1 MLGIAQMK
9 IRITDWRCENLRIG
23 EGVESFELGNPPARW
38 SLIQMPNGLG
48 KTSTMT
54 LIRAV
59 LGEEKLSPEKVCGF
73 RASDAVETGVF
84 ELGLLIEGRRGG
96 PPNHYRLTANFD
108 FRDGSYQYSTL
119 RAVERGGGHERG
131 LVLPPD
137 LKHILKSEFIR
148 LFVFDGELARDIR
161 DLNKAAADRAIRT
174 LYQLDDIATLRQHV
188 AHVVTKRQDALERTS
203 GKTKKAVSRY
213 RKLVDD
219 ATHQLRTLEESLR
232 EKRSAYV
239 ELEKVL
245 EGVRTEIESH
255 IARNG
260 DLEKRR
266 IKLVAEAEDL
276 AGDIQS
282 STSQAI
288 LAYRNPATLS
298 SVITSCL
305 TDLGATL
312 TRARLP
318 KSVSSDFFEEVAD
331 EGECICGRPIGPA
344 ERAVLIQRKE
354 QYLAQDQISAIATM
368 KERLNSS
375 AATETSF
382 LDSCEIL
389 QEKLEDRQANEKAM
403 ARLKLEAEE
412 RGDEDMRPLTER
424 EGEIKVKLTALE
436 TEIGGLET
444 ADPVKQRAHQCT
456 KRTNIP
462 LARRYCDDC
471 KATLDEVEASYH
483 LSLRR
488 DRLLDQL
495 ERVEAKALTGLREVI
510 RKETN
515 DRLATLVQMEDLRVE
530 RIDGALELSSNK
542 ASSKDD
548 VSEGQSLSVA
558 YAFLTA
564 LLSKAPFELPFI
576 VDSPAVSLDLEV
588 REEVS
593 RVIPTL
599 FEQMILFVIS
609 SEQAAFAE
617 NFYEREDAQ
626 FITLRQ
632 TANGRVETHYGL
644 EEFRRQTTDGET
656 T

>member
-1 MLGIAQMK
+1 MK

-23 EGVESFELGNPPARW
+23 EGTESFELGDPPARW

-59 LGEEKLSPEKVCGF
+59 LGEDELSPEEVRGF
-73 RASDAVETGVF
+73 SANDAVESGMF

-96 PPNHYRLTANFD
+96 PPKHYRLTATFD
-108 FRDGSYQYSTL
+108 FRNGSYQYSTL
-119 RAVERGGGHERG
+119 RPQERAGGREPG

-174 LYQLDDIATLRQHV
+174 LYQLDDISALKKRIGDAV
-188 AHVVTKRQDALERTS
+188 SKRQMALERTS
-203 GKTKKAVSRY
+203 GTTKKGVSRHQ
-213 RKLVDD
+213 KLVDK
-219 ATHQLRTLEESLR
+219 ATNQLDKLETDLRKKLSSRTTLEETLVSVQ
-232 EKRSAYV
+232 A
-239 ELEKVL
+239 
-245 EGVRTEIESH
+245 EINSH
-255 IARNG
+255 IARNS
-260 DLEKRR
+260 DLEARR
-266 IKLVAEAEDL
+266 NELVAEAEEL
-276 AGDIQS
+276 ASDIQS
-282 STSQAI
+282 STNKAF
-288 LAYRNPATLS
+288 LAFRNPATLS
-298 SVITSCL
+298 SVITSRL

-318 KSVSSDFFEEVAD
+318 KSVSSDFFEEIAD
-331 EGECICGRPIGPA
+331 EGECICGRPIGA
-344 ERAVLIQRKE
+344 TERIALAQRKE

-382 LDSCEIL
+382 LDFCDDL
-389 QEKLEDRQANEKAM
+389 QKKLEDHQANEKAM
-403 ARLKLEAEE
+403 ARLKLEAQE
-412 RGDEDMRPLTER
+412 RGDEDMGPLR
-424 EGEIKVKLTALE
+424 EQEEEIKADLAALK
-436 TEIGGLET
+436 TEIERLET
-444 ADPVKQRAHQCT
+444 ADPMKQWAHQST
-456 KRTNIP
+456 PKTNIP
-462 LARRYCDDC
+462 LARRHLKEC
-471 KATLDEVEASYH
+471 KETLKEVKASYR
-483 LSLRR
+483 LSCQR
-488 DRLLDQL
+488 DQLLDQL
-495 ERVEAKALTGLREVI
+495 QRIEKKALADLREVI
-510 RKETN
+510 REETN

-530 RIDGALELSSNK
+530 RIAGALELSSNK
-542 ASSKDD
+542 ASRKDD

-576 VDSPAVSLDLEV
+576 VDSPAVSLDLDV
-588 REEVS
+588 RKEVS
-593 RVIPTL
+593 SVIPTL

-609 SEQAAFAE
+609 SEEAAFAE
-617 NFYEREDAQ
+617 NFYEREDTR
-626 FITLRQ
+626 FVTLRKSV
-632 TANGRVETHYGL
+632 NGHVETRYGL

>member
-1 MLGIAQMK
+1 MLGAAQMK

-23 EGVESFELGNPPARW
+23 EGIESFELGYPPARW

-59 LGEEKLSPEKVCGF
+59 LGEEKLSPQKVRGF
-73 RASDAVETGVF
+73 RASDAVDTGLF
-84 ELGLLIEGRRGG
+84 ELGLLIEGGHGG
-96 PPNHYRLTANFD
+96 SPKHYRLTANFD
-108 FRDGSYQYSTL
+108 FKDGSYQYSTL
-119 RAVERGGGHERG
+119 RSKERGGGREPG
-131 LVLPPD
+131 LVLPSD

-174 LYQLDDIATLRQHV
+174 LYQLDDISALQERV
-188 AHVVTKRQDALERTS
+188 ADAVTKRQEALERTS
-203 GKTKKAVSRY
+203 GKTKRGVSRHK
-213 RKLVDD
+213 KLVDE
-219 ATHQLRTLEESLR
+219 ATAQLKALEKDLNK
-232 EKRSAYV
+232 KRSAYSKLK
-239 ELEKVL
+239 EEQAKV
-245 EGVRTEIESH
+245 RSEIDSH

-260 DLEKRR
+260 DLEERH
-266 IKLVAEAEDL
+266 IELVAEADDL

-282 STSQAI
+282 LTSQAV
-288 LAYRNPATLS
+288 LTFRNPATLS
-298 SVITSCL
+298 SAITSRL
-305 TDLGATL
+305 TGLGATL

-318 KSVSSDFFEEVAD
+318 KSVSSDFFEEIAD
-331 EGECICGRPIGPA
+331 EGECICGRPIGAA
-344 ERAVLIQRKE
+344 ERAVLIQRKG

-375 AATETSF
+375 AAIETSF

-403 ARLKLEAEE
+403 ARLKQEAGE

-424 EGEIKVKLTALE
+424 EDEIKFKLAALE
-436 TEIGGLET
+436 SEIERIET
-444 ADPVKQRAHQCT
+444 ADLGKQRTYQCT
-456 KRTNIP
+456 EKTNIP
-462 LARRYCDDC
+462 LARRYRENC
-471 KATLDEVEASYH
+471 KATLDEVEASYR
-483 LSLRR
+483 LSLQR
-488 DRLLDQL
+488 DRLIDQL
-495 ERVEAKALTGLREVI
+495 QRIETKALTALREVI
-510 RKETN
+510 REETN

-530 RIDGALELSSNK
+530 RIDGALELSSDK

-576 VDSPAVSLDLEV
+576 VDSPAVSLDLDV
-588 REEVS
+588 RKEVS

-617 NFYEREDAQ
+617 NFYEREDTR
-626 FITLRQ
+626 FLTLRQ
-632 TANGRVETHYGL
+632 GTNGRIETHYGL
-644 EEFRRQTTDGET
+644 EEFRRHSADEKTT
-656 T
+656 

>member
-1 MLGIAQMK
+1 MK

-23 EGVESFELGNPPARW
+23 EGDESFDLGDPPARW

-59 LGEEKLSPEKVCGF
+59 LGEEELSPETVRGF
-73 RASDAVETGVF
+73 RASDGVETGEF
-84 ELGLLIEGRRGG
+84 ELGLLIEGRRAE
-96 PPNHYRLTANFD
+96 PPKHYRLTANFD
-108 FRDGSYQYSTL
+108 FKDGSHQYSTL
-119 RAVERGGGHERG
+119 RSEVRGGGRVPG

-137 LKHILKSEFIR
+137 LKHILKPEFIR

-174 LYQLDDIATLRQHV
+174 LYQLDDISTLQQLV
-188 AHVVTKRQDALERTS
+188 DDAVKKRQEALERTS
-203 GKTKKAVSRY
+203 GKTKKGVSRHQ
-213 RKLVDD
+213 KLLNE
-219 ATHQLRTLEESLR
+219 ATAQLRALKKTLNTKRSTYATLEKEQ
-232 EKRSAYV
+232 A
-239 ELEKVL
+239 
-245 EGVRTEIESH
+245 GVRAEIKSR

-260 DLEKRR
+260 DLEQRR
-266 IKLVAEAEDL
+266 IELAAEASDL

-282 STSQAI
+282 STSQAV
-288 LAYRNPATLS
+288 LAFRNPATLS
-298 SVITSCL
+298 SAITARL
-305 TDLGATL
+305 TNLGATL

-331 EGECICGRPIGPA
+331 EGECICGRPIGA
-344 ERAVLIQRKE
+344 TERAVLIQRKE

-382 LDSCEIL
+382 LDSCEVL
-389 QEKLEDRQANEKAM
+389 QERLEDLQVNEKAM

-412 RGDEDMRPLTER
+412 RGDTDMRAFTER
-424 EGEIKVKLTALE
+424 EGEIKVQLATLE
-436 TEIGGLET
+436 SEIECLET
-444 ADPVKQRAHQCT
+444 ADPVKQRAHQCSRT
-456 KRTNIP
+456 TNIP
-462 LARRYCDDC
+462 LAQRYRKEC
-471 KATLDEVEASYH
+471 KATLNEVEASYR
-483 LSLRR
+483 LSRQR
-488 DRLLDQL
+488 DLLLDQL
-495 ERVEAKALTGLREVI
+495 RRVEEKALTDLREVI
-510 RKETN
+510 REETN
-515 DRLATLVQMEDLRVE
+515 DRLETLVQMEDLRVE
-530 RIDGALELSSNK
+530 RIDGALELSSSK

-576 VDSPAVSLDLEV
+576 VDSPAVSLDLDV
-588 REEVS
+588 RKEVS
-593 RVIPTL
+593 RVIPAL

-617 NFYEREDAQ
+617 NFYEREDTQ
-626 FITLRQ
+626 FVTLRL
-632 TANGRVETHYGL
+632 TESRSVETRYGL
-644 EEFRRQTTDGET
+644 EEFRRQTADGET

>member
-1 MLGIAQMK
+1 MK

-23 EGVESFELGNPPARW
+23 EGIESFELGDPPARW

-59 LGEEKLSPEKVCGF
+59 LGEEKLSPEKVRGF
-73 RASDAVETGVF
+73 RANDVVETGVF
-84 ELGLLIEGRRGG
+84 ELGLLIEGRLGG
-96 PPNHYRLTANFD
+96 PPKQYRLTANFD
-108 FRDGSYQYSTL
+108 FKDGSYQYSTL
-119 RAVERGGGHERG
+119 RPEERGGGREPG
-131 LVLPPD
+131 LLLPPD

-161 DLNKAAADRAIRT
+161 DLSKAAADRAIRT
-174 LYQLDDIATLRQHV
+174 LYQLDDISALQRRV
-188 AHVVTKRQDALERTS
+188 RDAVTKRQEALERTS
-203 GKTKKAVSRY
+203 GKTKKGVSRHQ
-213 RKLVDD
+213 KLVDD
-219 ATHQLRTLEESLR
+219 ATVQLRTLENALR
-232 EKRSAYV
+232 EKRSASTT
-239 ELEKVL
+239 LEK
-245 EGVRTEIESH
+245 EQAGVRAQIESH

-260 DLEKRR
+260 DLEERR
-266 IKLVAEAEDL
+266 IKLVDEAEDL

-282 STSQAI
+282 SASQAV
-288 LAYRNPATLS
+288 LAFRNPATLS
-298 SVITSCL
+298 SAITARL
-305 TDLGATL
+305 TNLGATL

-318 KSVSSDFFEEVAD
+318 KSVSSDFFEEVAE
-331 EGECICGRPIGPA
+331 EGECICGRPIGET
-344 ERAVLIQRKE
+344 ERAVLALRKE
-354 QYLAQDQISAIATM
+354 QYLAQDQITAIATM

-389 QEKLEDRQANEKAM
+389 QKKLEDRQVNEKAM
-403 ARLKLEAEE
+403 ARLRQEAEE

-424 EGEIKVKLTALE
+424 EDRIRIELATLE
-436 TEIGGLET
+436 TQIERLET
-444 ADPVKQRAHQCT
+444 SDPAKQRAHQCT
-456 KRTNIP
+456 RKTNIS
-462 LARRYCDDC
+462 LARRYREDC
-471 KATLDEVEASYH
+471 KATLDEVEASYR
-483 LSLRR
+483 LSRQR

-495 ERVEAKALTGLREVI
+495 QRIESKALADLREVI

-542 ASSKDD
+542 AASKDD

-576 VDSPAVSLDLEV
+576 VDSPAVSLDLDVRKEV
-588 REEVS
+588 GL
-593 RVIPTL
+593 VIPAL

-617 NFYEREDAQ
+617 SFYEREDTK
-626 FITLRQ
+626 FVTLRK
-632 TANGRVETHYGL
+632 TASGRVETRYGL
-644 EEFRRQTTDGET
+644 EEFRNQTADGET

>member
-1 MLGIAQMK
+1 MK

-23 EGVESFELGNPPARW
+23 EGTESFELGDPPARW

-54 LIRAV
+54 LIRAL
-59 LGEEKLSPEKVCGF
+59 LGEEELSPEKVRGF

-84 ELGLLIEGRRGG
+84 ELGLLIEGRHGG
-96 PPNHYRLTANFD
+96 PAKHYRLTANLD
-108 FRDGSYQYSTL
+108 FKNGSYQYSTL
-119 RAVERGGGHERG
+119 RSEERGGGREPG

-174 LYQLDDIATLRQHV
+174 LYQLDDISTLQDHV
-188 AHVVTKRQDALERTS
+188 GAAVTKRQESLERTS
-203 GKTKKAVSRY
+203 GKTRKGVSRHQTLLGVATAQLKALEEAVGEKKA
-213 RKLVDD
+213 
-219 ATHQLRTLEESLR
+219 
-232 EKRSAYV
+232 AYTA
-239 ELEKVL
+239 LQ
-245 EGVRTEIESH
+245 TEQAWVQAEIASH

-260 DLEKRR
+260 DLEERR
-266 IKLVAEAEDL
+266 IKLDAEAHDL

-282 STSQAI
+282 STSQTV
-288 LAYRNPATLS
+288 LAFRNPATLS
-298 SVITSCL
+298 SAITSRL

-312 TRARLP
+312 TRVRLP

-331 EGECICGRPIGPA
+331 EGECICGRPIGAA
-344 ERAVLIQRKE
+344 ERAVLTQRKE

-375 AATETSF
+375 TATETSF
-382 LDSCEIL
+382 LESCEFL
-389 QEKLEDRQANEKAM
+389 QEKLENRQANEKAM

-424 EGEIKVKLTALE
+424 EGEIKVQLAALA
-436 TEIGGLET
+436 TEIERLET

-456 KRTNIP
+456 QRTNIP
-462 LARRYCDDC
+462 LARRHHEDC
-471 KATLDEVEASYH
+471 KATLDEVQASYR
-483 LSLRR
+483 LSRQR
-488 DRLLDQL
+488 DRLIDQL
-495 ERVEAKALTGLREVI
+495 RRVETKALTDLREVI
-510 RKETN
+510 RDETN

-576 VDSPAVSLDLEV
+576 VDSPAVSLDLDV
-588 REEVS
+588 RKEVS
-593 RVIPTL
+593 RVIPSL

-617 NFYEREDAQ
+617 NFYEREDTR
-626 FITLRQ
+626 FVTLRQ
-632 TANGRVETHYGL
+632 TATGSVETSYGL
-644 EEFRRQTTDGET
+644 EEFRRQTADGET

>member
-1 MLGIAQMK
+1 MK
-9 IRITDWRCENLRIG
+9 IRITDWQCKNLRIG
-23 EGVESFELGNPPARW
+23 QGSESFDLGDPPARW

-59 LGEEKLSPEKVCGF
+59 LGEEDLSPERVRGF
-73 RASDAVETGVF
+73 RASDADEIGVF
-84 ELGLLIEGRRGG
+84 ELGLLIEDRRGG
-96 PPNHYRLTANFD
+96 PPKHYRLTADFD
-108 FRDGSYQYSTL
+108 FKDGSYRYSTL
-119 RAVERGGGHERG
+119 RSEERGGGREPGR
-131 LVLPPD
+131 VLPPD

-148 LFVFDGELARDIR
+148 LFVFDGELASDIR
-161 DLNKAAADRAIRT
+161 DLNKDAADHAIRT
-174 LYQLDDIATLRQHV
+174 LYQLDDISTLQQRV
-188 AHVVTKRQDALERTS
+188 RTAVTKRQEGLERTS
-203 GKTKKAVSRY
+203 GKTRKGVSRHQ
-213 RKLVDD
+213 KLFDE
-219 ATHQLRTLEESLR
+219 ATAQLDQLKETLR
-232 EKRSAYV
+232 ERQSAFTAF
-239 ELEKVL
+239 EKEQAEV
-245 EGVRTEIESH
+245 GAKIASH

-266 IKLVAEAEDL
+266 IKLDAEAHDL

-282 STSQAI
+282 MTSEAVQAF
-288 LAYRNPATLS
+288 RNPATLS
-298 SVITSCL
+298 PAIMSRL

-318 KSVSSDFFEEVAD
+318 KSVSSDFFEEIAD
-331 EGECICGRPIGPA
+331 EGECICGRSIGET
-344 ERAVLIQRKE
+344 ERAVLTQRKE

-368 KERLNSS
+368 KERLNATS
-375 AATETSF
+375 ATETSF
-382 LDSCEIL
+382 FDSCEVL

-403 ARLKLEAEE
+403 TRLKQEAKE
-412 RGDEDMRPLTER
+412 RGDEDMGPLTER
-424 EGEIKVKLTALE
+424 EGEIRLKLAALE
-436 TEIGGLET
+436 TEIEHLQT
-444 ADPVKQRAHQCT
+444 ANPVKQLALQCT

-462 LARRYCDDC
+462 LARRYREEC
-471 KATLDEVEASYH
+471 KATLDEVEASYR
-483 LSLRR
+483 LSRQR

-495 ERVEAKALTGLREVI
+495 QRIETKALADLREVI

-515 DRLATLVQMEDLRVE
+515 DRLATLVQMENLRVE

-576 VDSPAVSLDLEV
+576 VDSPAVSLDLDV
-588 REEVS
+588 RKEVS
-593 RVIPTL
+593 RVIPGL

-617 NFYEREDAQ
+617 SFFERADTRYV
-626 FITLRQ
+626 TLRQ
-632 TANGRVETHYGL
+632 AANGRIETCYGL
-644 EEFRRQTTDGET
+644 EEFRRQTNDGET

>member
-1 MLGIAQMK
+1 MK

-23 EGVESFELGNPPARW
+23 EGIESFELGDPPARW

-59 LGEEKLSPEKVCGF
+59 LGEEQLSPEKVRGF

-96 PPNHYRLTANFD
+96 PAKHYRLTADFD
-108 FRDGSYQYSTL
+108 FKEGSYRYSTL
-119 RAVERGGGHERG
+119 RAAERGGGREPG

-174 LYQLDDIATLRQHV
+174 LYQLDDISTLQQRV
-188 AHVVTKRQDALERTS
+188 GSEVTKRQARLERTS
-203 GKTKKAVSRY
+203 GKTKMGVSRHQKLLDEATAQLKDL
-213 RKLVDD
+213 RK
-219 ATHQLRTLEESLR
+219 ALRKKKASCAKLEE
-232 EKRSAYV
+232 
-239 ELEKVL
+239 ELA
-245 EGVRTEIESH
+245 GVQAEIHSH

-266 IKLVAEAEDL
+266 KTLDDEARGL
-276 AGDIQS
+276 AGDIQQL
-282 STSQAI
+282 TGEAV
-288 LAYRNPATLS
+288 LAFRNPATLS
-298 SVITSCL
+298 PAITSRL

-318 KSVSSDFFEEVAD
+318 KSVSSDFFDEIAD
-331 EGECICGRPIGPA
+331 EGECICGRAIGET
-344 ERAVLIQRKE
+344 ERVVLAQRKE

-368 KERLNSS
+368 KERLNAS

-382 LDSCEIL
+382 FDSCETL
-389 QEKLEDRQANEKAM
+389 LEKLEDHQVNEKAM
-403 ARLKLEAEE
+403 ARLKQEAGE
-412 RGDEDMRPLTER
+412 RGDDDMALLTER
-424 EGEIKVKLTALE
+424 ESEIKIKLAALE
-436 TEIGGLET
+436 REIECLET
-444 ADPVKQRAHQCT
+444 ADLVKQLEHQCT
-456 KRTNIP
+456 RKNNIP
-462 LARRYCDDC
+462 LADRYRKEC
-471 KATLDEVEASYH
+471 KATLDEVEASYR
-483 LSLRR
+483 LSRQR
-488 DRLLDQL
+488 DLLVDQL
-495 ERVEAKALTGLREVI
+495 QRVETKALAELREEI
-510 RKETN
+510 REETN
-515 DRLATLVQMEDLRVE
+515 ERLATLVQMEDLRVE

-542 ASSKDD
+542 AASKDD

-576 VDSPAVSLDLEV
+576 VDSPAVSLDLDV
-588 REEVS
+588 RREVS

-609 SEQAAFAE
+609 SEEAAFAE
-617 NFYEREDAQ
+617 SFYEREDTQ
-626 FITLRQ
+626 FVTLRQ
-632 TANGRVETHYGL
+632 TSSGSVETRYGL
-644 EEFRRQTTDGET
+644 EEFRRRTDEGEGA
-656 T
+656 

>member
-1 MLGIAQMK
+1 MK

-23 EGVESFELGNPPARW
+23 EGDESFELGDPPARW

-59 LGEEKLSPEKVCGF
+59 LGEEQLSPNMVRGF
-73 RASDAVETGVF
+73 RASDAVEAGVF
-84 ELGLLIEGRRGG
+84 ELGLLIEGRGGG
-96 PPNHYRLTANFD
+96 PSKHYRLTAEFD
-108 FRDGSYQYSTL
+108 FKDGSYRYSTL
-119 RAVERGGGHERG
+119 RPEERGGGREPG

-174 LYQLDDIATLRQHV
+174 LYQLDDISTLQQRV
-188 AHVVTKRQDALERTS
+188 RDAVTKRQEALERTS
-203 GKTKKAVSRY
+203 GKTKKGVSRHQ
-213 RKLVDD
+213 KLVDEASD
-219 ATHQLRTLEESLR
+219 QLRTLEKTLKQ
-232 EKRSAYV
+232 KRSSYAA
-239 ELEKVL
+239 LEK
-245 EGVRTEIESH
+245 EQSKVRADIDSH

-260 DLEKRR
+260 DLEERR
-266 IKLVAEAEDL
+266 IRLAAEADDL

-282 STSQAI
+282 STGQAV
-288 LAYRNPATLS
+288 LTFRNPATLS
-298 SVITSCL
+298 SAITARL
-305 TDLGATL
+305 ADLGATL

-344 ERAVLIQRKE
+344 ERAVLTQRKE

-375 AATETSF
+375 AALETSF
-382 LDSCEIL
+382 LESCEIL
-389 QEKLEDRQANEKAM
+389 QGKLEDRQLNEKAI
-403 ARLKLEAEE
+403 ARLKLEAAE
-412 RGDEDMRPLTER
+412 RGDEDMRPLMER
-424 EGEIKVKLTALE
+424 EGQIKVELVALE
-436 TEIGGLET
+436 SEIERLET
-444 ADPVKQRAHQCT
+444 SDPVKQRSHRCT
-456 KRTNIP
+456 EKTNIS
-462 LARRYCDDC
+462 LARRHLEDC
-471 KATLDEVEASYH
+471 KATLDEVEASYR
-483 LSLRR
+483 LSRQR
-488 DRLLDQL
+488 DLLLDQL
-495 ERVEAKALTGLREVI
+495 SRVETKALTDLREVI
-510 RKETN
+510 REDTN
-515 DRLATLVQMEDLRVE
+515 ERLATLVQMEDLRVE

-576 VDSPAVSLDLEV
+576 VDSPAVSLDLDV
-588 REEVS
+588 RQEVS

-617 NFYEREDAQ
+617 NFYEREDTQ
-626 FITLRQ
+626 FVTLRQ
-632 TANGRVETHYGL
+632 TADGSVETRYGL
-644 EEFRRQTTDGET
+644 EEFRRQTADGEIT
-656 T
+656 

>member
-1 MLGIAQMK
+1 MK
-9 IRITDWRCENLRIG
+9 IRVTDWQCEDLRIG
-23 EGVESFELGNPPARW
+23 EGAESFDLGNPPTRW

-59 LGEEKLSPEKVCGF
+59 LGGEELSPEKVRGF
-73 RASDAVETGVF
+73 RANDAVETGLF

-96 PPNHYRLTANFD
+96 SPKHYRLTARFD
-108 FRDGSYQYSTL
+108 FKEGSCQYSTL
-119 RAVERGGGHERG
+119 RSEVRGGGREPG

-137 LKHILKSEFIR
+137 LKHILKPEFIR

-161 DLNKAAADRAIRT
+161 DLNKTAADRAIRT
-174 LYQLDDIATLRQHV
+174 LYQLDDISTLQQRV
-188 AHVVTKRQDALERTS
+188 RDAVTKRQEALERTT
-203 GKTKKAVSRY
+203 GKTRKGVSRHQ
-213 RKLVDD
+213 KLLDD
-219 ATHQLRTLEESLR
+219 ATARLR
-232 EKRSAYV
+232 A
-239 ELEKVL
+239 LEKDLKEKSSTYAAL
-245 EGVRTEIESH
+245 ERDLTEVRAEIDSH

-260 DLEKRR
+260 DLEARR
-266 IKLVAEAEDL
+266 VKLAAEAEDL

-282 STSQAI
+282 STSQAV
-288 LAYRNPATLS
+288 LAFRNPATLS
-298 SVITSCL
+298 SAITARL
-305 TDLGATL
+305 AELGATL

-331 EGECICGRPIGPA
+331 EGECICGRPIGA
-344 ERAVLIQRKE
+344 RERAVLIQRKE
-354 QYLAQDQISAIATM
+354 QYLAQDQISAIAAM

-382 LDSCEIL
+382 LGSCEVL
-389 QEKLEDRQANEKAM
+389 QEKLEDRQVNEKAM
-403 ARLKLEAEE
+403 ARLKLEAEQ
-412 RGDEDMRPLTER
+412 RGDEDMRSLRDQEDGIVRKLPGLESEIER
-424 EGEIKVKLTALE
+424 LE
-436 TEIGGLET
+436 TT
-444 ADPVKQRAHQCT
+444 DPVKQRSYQCND
-456 KRTNIP
+456 RTNIP
-462 LARRYCDDC
+462 LARRYRDDC
-471 KATLDEVEASYH
+471 KATLDQVQTSYR
-483 LSLRR
+483 LSRQR

-495 ERVEAKALTGLREVI
+495 RRIEAKALADLREVI
-510 RKETN
+510 REETN

-576 VDSPAVSLDLEV
+576 VDSPAVSLDLDV
-588 REEVS
+588 RKEVS

-617 NFYEREDAQ
+617 SFYEREDTT

-632 TANGRVETHYGL
+632 TASGSVETGYGL
-644 EEFRRQTTDGET
+644 EEFRRQTADGEAT
-656 T
+656 

>member
-1 MLGIAQMK
+1 MK
-9 IRITDWRCENLRIG
+9 IRVTDWRCENLRIG
-23 EGVESFELGNPPARW
+23 EGNESFELGNPPARW

-59 LGEEKLSPEKVCGF
+59 LGEEKLSPEKVRGF
-73 RASDAVETGVF
+73 RANDAVETGVF
-84 ELGLLIEGRRGG
+84 ELGLLIDGRRGG
-96 PPNHYRLTANFD
+96 PPKLYRLTVDFD
-108 FRDGSYQYSTL
+108 FKAGSYHYSTL
-119 RAVERGGGHERG
+119 RSEVRGGGREPG

-161 DLNKAAADRAIRT
+161 DLNKATADRAIRT
-174 LYQLDDIATLRQHV
+174 LYQLDDISALQQRV
-188 AHVVTKRQDALERTS
+188 GDAVTKRQEALERTS
-203 GKTKKAVSRY
+203 GKTKKGVSRHQN
-213 RKLVDD
+213 LVDE
-219 ATHQLRTLEESLR
+219 ATAQLNALENALRKKRTTYITLEE
-232 EKRSAYV
+232 EQAAV
-239 ELEKVL
+239 
-245 EGVRTEIESH
+245 GAEIASH

-260 DLEKRR
+260 DLEERR
-266 IKLVAEAEDL
+266 IKLDAEAGDL
-276 AGDIQS
+276 VGDIQS
-282 STSQAI
+282 STSQAV
-288 LAYRNPATLS
+288 LDFRNPATLS
-298 SVITSCL
+298 SAIRSRL

-331 EGECICGRPIGPA
+331 EGECICGRPIGAA
-344 ERAVLIQRKE
+344 ERAVLIRRKE
-354 QYLAQDQISAIATM
+354 QYLAQDQITAIATM

-389 QEKLEDRQANEKAM
+389 QEKLEDRQANEKAR
-403 ARLKLEAEE
+403 ARLKLEAAE

-424 EGEIKVKLTALE
+424 ENEITGELSALE
-436 TEIGGLET
+436 TEIEHLET
-444 ADPVKQRAHQCT
+444 ADPVKQRSHQCT
-456 KRTNIP
+456 DRTNIP
-462 LARRYCDDC
+462 LARRYRDDC
-471 KATLDEVEASYH
+471 KATLRQVEASYR
-483 LSLRR
+483 LSRQR

-495 ERVEAKALTGLREVI
+495 RRIETKALADLREVI
-510 RKETN
+510 REETN

-576 VDSPAVSLDLEV
+576 VDSPAVSLDLDV
-588 REEVS
+588 RKAVS

-617 NFYEREDAQ
+617 SFYEREDTQ
-626 FITLRQ
+626 FVTLRQ
-632 TANGRVETHYGL
+632 TANGSVETRYGL
-644 EEFRRQTTDGET
+644 EEFRRQTADGET